1 MPRRERFL
9 SDREAMERIA
19 RVFDD
24 AEQTVGD
31 AIEEIARLVRLTGR
45 TLKHE
50 ADDDDEDG

>member
-24 AEQTVGD
+24 AEQTIGD

-50 ADDDDEDG
+50 ADDDEEG